1 MIAPRSL
8 QFAEVHP
15 QIHSIIDGGAM
26 TDQAEE
32 VTDHPSM
39 GDERELSHEET
50 ALLAHREQLE
60 AKMRSGANWFFWIAG
75 LSVVNTVIL
84 LMEGDRHFVVGL
96 GITQLVN
103 GIALAIAKQNPETAT
118 IGKAVAF
125 VLTLLVST
133 VVGAFGLGARRGWA
147 WIFILGMVL
156 YLVDGLLFILFEDW
170 MSVGFHLF
178 ALWGIFGG
186 LRASRELK
194 AMDFVAVAAAD

>member
-1 MIAPRSL
+1 
-8 QFAEVHP
+8 
-15 QIHSIIDGGAM
+15 M
-26 TDQAEE
+26 TDQSEE
-32 VTDHPSM
+32 VPESQGIEDQP
-39 GDERELSHEET
+39 ELSHEET
-50 ALLAHREQLE
+50 ALIAHQEQLA
-60 AKMRSGANWFFWIAG
+60 AKMRNGANWFFWIAG

-125 VLTLLVST
+125 VITLLISA
-133 VVGAFGLGARRGWA
+133 VVGAFALGARRGWG
-147 WIFILGMVL
+147 WIFILGMAL
-156 YLVDGLLFILFEDW
+156 YFLDGLLFILFQDW

-186 LRASRELK
+186 MRASRELR
-194 AMDFVAVAAAD
+194 AMDFVAVAEAD